1 MATATE
7 SKQPSPELFFQTMNA
22 YQRTAALKAAVELDL
37 FTKISEGAN
46 TVAPL
51 AQKCQA
57 SERGIRILSDYLVIA
72 GFLTKDGSSY
82 GLTIDSATFLDRRSP
97 AYIASAVKFL
107 GDPNLTDHFKD
118 LAAVVRRGGP
128 AAGSGTL
135 APDNAIWVEFARAMG
150 SLQTM
155 PSVVLAKFLGAE
167 SRKGWKVLDIAAS
180 HGLFG
185 IAIAKL
191 DPGATIFAVDWGNV
205 LTVAKENAQAA
216 GVTDRYNTIPGSA
229 FDVEFGSGYNVALL
243 TNFLHHFDAATN
255 EQLLRKIHAALA
267 PGGRAVT
274 LEFIPND
281 DRVSPPLA
289 ASFSLTMLGST
300 AGGDAYTYSEFER
313 MHRNAGFSSCE
324 MHPLP
329 PTFSQV
335 VVAQK

>member
-7 SKQPSPELFFQTMNA
+7 SRQPTPELFFQTMNA

-37 FTKISEGAN
+37 FTKIGEGAN

-51 AQKCQA
+51 AEKCQA

-72 GFLTKDGSSY
+72 GFLTKDGSRY

-107 GDPNLTDHFKD
+107 GDPTLTDHFKD
-118 LAAVVRRGGP
+118 LASVVRRGGP
-128 AAGSGTL
+128 ATGQGTL
-135 APDNAIWVEFARAMG
+135 APDNPIWVEFARAMG
-150 SLQTM
+150 RLQTM
-155 PSVVLAKFLGAE
+155 PSGVLAKFLGAE
-167 SRKGWKVLDIAAS
+167 SRPGWKVLDIAAG

-191 DPGATIFAVDWGNV
+191 DPGARISAVDWGSV
-205 LTVAKENAQAA
+205 LAVAKENAQAA
-216 GVTDRYNTIPGSA
+216 GVADRHSTIPGSA

-243 TNFLHHFDAATN
+243 TNFLHHFDAASN
-255 EQLLRKIHAALA
+255 EHLLRKVHAALA

-274 LEFIPND
+274 LEFVPND
-281 DRVSPPLA
+281 DRVSPPIA

-300 AGGDAYTYSEFER
+300 AGGDAYTFSEFER

-335 VVAQK
+335 VIAQK